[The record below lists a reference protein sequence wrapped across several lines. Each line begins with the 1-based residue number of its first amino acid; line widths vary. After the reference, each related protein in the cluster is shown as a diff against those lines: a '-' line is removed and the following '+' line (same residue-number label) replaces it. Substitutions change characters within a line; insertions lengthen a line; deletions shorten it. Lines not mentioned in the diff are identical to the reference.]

1 MKVPYDDSWNTMTAE
16 HSPHSDEVRTKSAGY
31 MTVEQ
36 QVRAMQAAGQNLAMQ
51 RATMYNSAQE
61 LEDPDFYNGIPE
73 DYQHL
78 MSNLQATAIRDIVHT
93 WRVNELAAMQR
104 LNTQLTQ
111 TKRDKDQ
118 PLTED
123 PAIAQ
128 QVAKLQAELEELK
141 TRSTQPVSLA
151 QAVSQEST
159 TMTK

>member
-1 MKVPYDDSWNTMTAE
+1 
-16 HSPHSDEVRTKSAGY
+16 
-31 MTVEQ
+31 
-36 QVRAMQAAGQNLAMQ
+36 
-51 RATMYNSAQE
+51 
-61 LEDPDFYNGIPE
+61 
-73 DYQHL
+73 

-104 LNTQLTQ
+104 LNTQINQ

-151 QAVSQEST
+151 QVVSQEST